1 MRTWIGIALLA
12 AVTAHAGDDYRLR
25 AMPEDREQASYVL
38 GLNKQHWLSS
48 RYYWYYNPANQP
60 ANLSTEAVV
69 AAIKKATARWS
80 GMCNISF
87 GYLGLTTTRPYMGDD
102 STMVDSVN
110 VIGWDVLTG
119 DLSDAGAVTL
129 SWTSRDALLDA
140 DIAFNTVVNTPWN
153 LDSVEGVIT
162 HELGHAIGVKHSNVQ
177 ESVMF
182 ANPYHDYDYLRALR
196 GDDANACAALYG
208 AASTAASDRAFNWAE
223 EAYPEYLSPRF
234 AQSGTYMGYYY
245 RYYPGTQSY
254 LGTKDGVVY
263 YIGADGWMYSMGTL
277 GDYGKWINGWGY

>member
-25 AMPEDREQASYVL
+25 AMPGDREQASYVL

-48 RYYWYYNPANQP
+48 RYFWYYNPANQP

-69 AAIKKATARWS
+69 ATIKKATARWS

-87 GYLGLTTTRPYMGDD
+87 GYLGLTTKRPYMGDD

>member
-48 RYYWYYNPANQP
+48 RYFWYYNPANQP

-69 AAIKKATARWS
+69 ATIKKATARWS

-87 GYLGLTTTRPYMGDD
+87 GYLGLTTKRPYMGDD

>member
-25 AMPEDREQASYVL
+25 AMPSDREQASYVL

-48 RYYWYYNPANQP
+48 RYYWYYNPTNQP

-69 AAIKKATARWS
+69 AAIKKATTRWS

-87 GYLGLTTTRPYMGDD
+87 GYLGLTTKRPYMGDD
-102 STMVDSVN
+102 GTMVDNIN

-119 DLSDAGAVTL
+119 DMSDAGAVTL

-162 HELGHAIGVKHSNVQ
+162 HELGHAIGIKHSNVQ

-196 GDDANACAALYG
+196 GDDAKACAVLYG
-208 AASTAASDRAFNWAE
+208 TAGTAESDRAFNWAE

-263 YIGADGWMYSMGTL
+263 YIGPDGLMYSMGTL
-277 GDYGKWINGWGY
+277 GDYSKWINGWGY